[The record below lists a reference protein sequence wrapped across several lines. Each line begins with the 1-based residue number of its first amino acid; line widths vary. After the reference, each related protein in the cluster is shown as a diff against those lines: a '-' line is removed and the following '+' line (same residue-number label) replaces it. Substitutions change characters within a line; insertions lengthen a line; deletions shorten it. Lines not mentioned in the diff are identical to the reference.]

1 MSIEGLERF
10 TVKLGRLEDVDI
22 RIPTSKAIALVQ
34 EAAKSS
40 VRVRSSE
47 LRGSI
52 YIDVRGN
59 ELDAHST
66 CFTNKSYAGYVEF
79 GTGPNGQANHQG
91 ISPNIPVAYRQT
103 GWMMPASAMSEEEAR
118 GYGFG
123 IAKDKDGKVIGYY
136 TKGQPA
142 RPFLYPAMAD
152 NVEEIIDIYKKY
164 VKEKTGE
171 V

>member
-1 MSIEGLERF
+1 MSVEGIEHLMM
-10 TVKLGRLEDVDI
+10 VIDDLSDVDI
-22 RIPTSKAIALVQ
+22 RIPTGKAIALVQ
-34 EAAKSS
+34 EAAKSG
-40 VRVRSSE
+40 VRVKTSE

-52 YIDVRGN
+52 YTDVRGN
-59 ELDAHST
+59 DLAVQGT
-66 CFTNKSYAGYVEF
+66 CYTNKSYAGYVEF
-79 GTGPNGQANHQG
+79 GTGPNGQADHQG

-123 IAKDKDGKVIGYY
+123 IAKDKEGQVIGYY

-164 VKEKTGE
+164 VKEKIGE

>member
-1 MSIEGLERF
+1 MSVERIEHLMM
-10 TVKLGRLEDVDI
+10 VIDSLADVDI
-22 RIPTSKAIALVQ
+22 RIPTGKAIVLVQ
-34 EAAKSS
+34 EEAKA
-40 VRVRSSE
+40 RVRAKTGE

-52 YIDVRGN
+52 YKDVIGN
-59 ELDAHST
+59 ELAAQGT
-66 CFTNKSYAGYVEF
+66 CYTNKRYAGYVEF

-91 ISPNIPVAYRQT
+91 ISPNVPVTYRQT

-118 GYGFG
+118 GYGFC
-123 IAKDKDGKVIGYY
+123 IAKDKDGNIIGYY

-142 RPFLYPAMAD
+142 RPFMYPAMAD
-152 NVEEIIDIYKKY
+152 NVDNIIDIYKKY

>member
-1 MSIEGLERF
+1 MAINTLATATLFQTTLDKVAVQDAVTGWMEG
-10 TVKLGRLEDVDI
+10 
-22 RIPTSKAIALVQ
+22 
-34 EAAKSS
+34 
-40 VRVRSSE
+40 
-47 LRGSI
+47 
-52 YIDVRGN
+52 N
-59 ELDAHST
+59 
-66 CFTNKSYAGYVEF
+66 VEF
-79 GTGPNGQANHQG
+79 GTGPNGQADHQG

-103 GWMMPASAMSEEEAR
+103 GWMMPASTMSEEEAR

-123 IAKDKDGKVIGYY
+123 IAKDKEGKVIGYY

-164 VKEKTGE
+164 VKEKAGE